1 MTDSEQPNSLIL
13 LCRKLRELYSERRW
27 AVIGSLWLIMLAFGY
42 CGAHEHLVDAG
53 KQPSIWEPFYR
64 ALQLFMLDDS
74 MIIQEGT
81 HVPWSLELAR
91 FFSPIVAAFTGFM
104 ALMAIFREELTG
116 WRLGRRRGHVIICG
130 LGGLGLRLAE
140 CYLDRG
146 EDVVVIE
153 KDKEND
159 YLELCREK
167 GALVVVGDAA
177 YPRILAKAR
186 LDRARIVIAVSG
198 DDGTNAEIAVRCW
211 EHASAGERA
220 PLECHAHIVDPE
232 LCQLLEERETMR
244 ASRDWFVLNFFSIH
258 RTAARVILDDHPPF
272 AWEGKRRP
280 HVLVVGLGSMGRSLA
295 ARVGRIAWDRHR
307 GAGQQLRMTVVD
319 YRAEAKIKT
328 LLLRHPRLEEC
339 CELTP
344 LSIDVM
350 DPEFQSAKFL
360 FHEEMKKEL
369 DISSAYICLGRD
381 SVALVAALTLARKL
395 RGSDVPIVVRMWHKR
410 GLTRLLQ
417 TEQGGTESGYEN
429 LHAFALLNRTC
440 NPETLL
446 ALPLEVMAR
455 VAHERYVRQQL
466 ALGETSAT
474 NPSLVPWEEL
484 PDALKQSNIDQA
496 DSVGALLRSIG
507 CDITPAGD
515 WAVEPFEFTPEQL
528 EQLAE
533 LEHERWCR
541 EREEAGWRHAP
552 GPKNIEEKTS
562 PDLVPWAELGEEARE
577 KDHGAVRALPDL
589 LAEAGYQICRTQ
601 GG

>member
-1 MTDSEQPNSLIL
+1 MTDTEQPNPLIHA
-13 LCRKLRELYSERRW
+13 CHKLRELYSEKRW
-27 AVIGSLWLIMLAFGY
+27 AVIGALWVIMLAFGY
-42 CGAHEHLVDAG
+42 YGAHQHLAEAG
-53 KQPSIWEPFYR
+53 MQPSFWEPLYR

-74 MIIQEGT
+74 MIIQPGT
-81 HVPWSLELAR
+81 SVSWSLELAR
-91 FFSPIVAAFTGFM
+91 FCSPIVAALTGFV

-116 WRLGRRRGHVIICG
+116 WRLGRKRGHVIICG

-153 KDKEND
+153 KDQEND

-211 EHASAGERA
+211 EHASAGERT

-280 HVLVVGLGSMGRSLA
+280 HVLVVGLGSMGRNLA
-295 ARVGRIAWDRHR
+295 ARVGRIGWDRHR
-307 GAGQQLRMTVVD
+307 GAGQQLRMTVID
-319 YRAEAKIKT
+319 YRAETKIET
-328 LLLRHPRLEEC
+328 LRLRHPRLEEC

-344 LSIDVM
+344 LSIDVK
-350 DPEFQSAKFL
+350 DPEFQAARFL
-360 FHEEMKKEL
+360 FHKERKNEL
-369 DISSAYICLGRD
+369 DISSAYICLGQD

-395 RGSDVPIVVRMWHKR
+395 RGSDVPIVVRMWHKG
-410 GLTRLLQ
+410 GLTRLLR

-429 LHAFALLNRTC
+429 LHAFALLNRAC
-440 NPETLL
+440 IPETLL

-466 ALGETSAT
+466 ALGETSAS

-484 PDALKQSNIDQA
+484 PDSLKQSNLDQA
-496 DSVGALLRSIG
+496 DSIGDRLHSID

-515 WAVEPFEFTPEQL
+515 WALEPFEFTPEEL

-533 LEHERWCR
+533 EEHERWYE
-541 EREEAGWRHAP
+541 ERKEAGWTYAP
-552 GPKNIEEKTS
+552 GPKNIEAKTS
-562 PDLVPWAELGEEARE
+562 PDLVPWARLSEEARE
-577 KDHGAVRALPDL
+577 KDRGAMRALPDL
-589 LAEAGYQICRTQ
+589 LAEAGYQIYRTQ
-601 GG
+601 GA